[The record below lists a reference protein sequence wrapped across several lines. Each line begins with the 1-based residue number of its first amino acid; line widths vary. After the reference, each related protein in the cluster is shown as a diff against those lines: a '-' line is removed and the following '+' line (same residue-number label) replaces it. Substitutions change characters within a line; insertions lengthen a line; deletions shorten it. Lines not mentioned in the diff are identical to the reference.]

1 MFKNSQ
7 EMKAFVREVLERKN
21 IQKLPRTLAS
31 RMDDYSSAEFFGL
44 AEKQVKY
51 GEAIVKFCEALQ
63 AREFNSL
70 PETVKSELLPD
81 ETLKARAL
89 VHARKVRELSELR
102 QRIAEKQAE
111 TEVQKAESE
120 LKLREMKVQ
129 ADIAIENQ
137 RKVLL
142 EQKTANEKP

>member
-7 EMKAFVREVLERKN
+7 EMKAFVKEVLERKN
-21 IQKLPRTLAS
+21 IQKMPRTLSS
-31 RMDDYSSAEFFGL
+31 RMDDFQSAEYFQL
-44 AEKQVKY
+44 PAKMKSY
-51 GEAIVKFCEALQ
+51 GEAIEKFCNALQ

-111 TEVQKAESE
+111 VTNSE
-120 LKLREMKVQ
+120 GKIPTAQREEFARLLVSLQ
-129 ADIAIENQ
+129 NVIASE
-137 RKVLL
+137 
-142 EQKTANEKP
+142 A